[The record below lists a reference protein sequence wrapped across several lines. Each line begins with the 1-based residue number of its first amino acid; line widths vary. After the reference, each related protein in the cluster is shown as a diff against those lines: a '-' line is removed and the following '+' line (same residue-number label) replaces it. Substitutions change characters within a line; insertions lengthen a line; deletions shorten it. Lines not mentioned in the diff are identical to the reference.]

1 MIVFLVKNGYIDEG
15 YSDYITYFYPNS
27 LKKEDKEFLMAVQG
41 KKILVEDYTL
51 MEVSEVYERLDDSD
65 FDYDSILNFD
75 LLKYIIT
82 EGASIKRITKYL
94 SEERYIFLNRFLQNS
109 SIAIDYHITL
119 IIELIRHN
127 QETLKRIFLSDD
139 IVGKDKIYISNL
151 LLSSVDLRIYDI
163 ESNFE
168 EVLVSFVEDN
178 WKAIQDG
185 LDNINEP
192 SIVNNSQVQYNL
204 LFLGVKIID
213 FTFDKR
219 HQSISRYVYDNN
231 LYAIN
236 MKNIVGLLGYLD
248 NTITEE
254 IVKHRPISITKKFEE
269 LNIYI
274 QENIEDY
281 LEQAI
286 SYSEGQIND
295 EQDDIYSILNNNL
308 IAEEIR
314 VDYMKCIPDAILKI
328 KGLKTMEMVEASLK
342 LNKAICD
349 TQNIIDAFYE
359 YDDFVVPLLE
369 FINSK
374 DKIYF
379 EKMVFD
385 SRPEEQR
392 RLFFRKTALC
402 NDLNNEHY
410 ENILSVIKWRF
421 GTFPEEEIHE
431 DKVNILI
438 KAGAIS
444 KEFNRDTLEV
454 LRKRYPEQVIA
465 YILRYLDG
473 YIQNLEDSN
482 VYDEEEIIQVL
493 DMNISDTKAISIAE
507 QFEGTISIQDKAF
520 SPSLQAYILEN
531 LFDTEDLEYIVINYS
546 AFNQEIQN
554 VIFNKTKSFIEEIVS
569 EELTLDKQ
577 LLCRIISVETIDITS
592 RQVLLSRQLSDFSHQ
607 ELHEKLRIVELLES
621 YDNLISIISR
631 NGNPRLE
638 INEINKNILEFLK
651 NNDKLSSYREEGAHY
666 RGYSKRKQ

>member
-1 MIVFLVKNGYIDEG
+1 M
-15 YSDYITYFYPNS
+15 
-27 LKKEDKEFLMAVQG
+27 
-41 KKILVEDYTL
+41 
-51 MEVSEVYERLDDSD
+51 
-65 FDYDSILNFD
+65 
-75 LLKYIIT
+75 
-82 EGASIKRITKYL
+82 
-94 SEERYIFLNRFLQNS
+94 
-109 SIAIDYHITL
+109 
-119 IIELIRHN
+119 
-127 QETLKRIFLSDD
+127 
-139 IVGKDKIYISNL
+139 GKDKIYISNL

-163 ESNFE
+163 KSNFK

-178 WKAIQDG
+178 WKVINDG
-185 LDNINEP
+185 LDNFSEP
-192 SIVNNSQVQYNL
+192 SRVNISQVQDNL

-219 HQSISRYVYDNN
+219 YQSISRYVYDNN

-236 MKNIVGLLGYLD
+236 MKNIVGLLGYLG
-248 NTITEE
+248 NAVSEE
-254 IVKHRPISITKKFEE
+254 IVKHRPISITKQFEE
-269 LNIYI
+269 LKIYI
-274 QENIEDY
+274 QENIEEY

-286 SYSEGQIND
+286 SFSEGQIND
-295 EQDDIYSILNNNL
+295 EQDDIYDILNNESIDQEIQ
-308 IAEEIR
+308 IAYMRCLSDETLMIEE
-314 VDYMKCIPDAILKI
+314 
-328 KGLKTMEMVEASLK
+328 LKTMEMVEASLT
-342 LNKAICD
+342 LNKAVCD
-349 TQNIIDAFYE
+349 TQNIMDAFYE
-359 YDDFVVPLLE
+359 YDDLVNPLLE
-369 FINSK
+369 FVNSK
-374 DKIYF
+374 DKINF
-379 EKMVFD
+379 EKTVFD
-385 SRPEEQR
+385 RYPEERQK
-392 RLFFRKTALC
+392 LFFRKTALC

-410 ENILSVIKWRF
+410 ESILSVIKWRF
-421 GTFPEEEIHE
+421 GAFPEEEIYE

-473 YIQNLEDSN
+473 YIQNLEDSY

-531 LFDTEDLEYIVINYS
+531 LFDAEDLEYIVINYS

-607 ELHEKLRIVELLES
+607 ELNEKLRIVELLES

-631 NGNPRLE
+631 NGNPKLE

-651 NNDKLSSYREEGAHY
+651 NNDKLSSYREEGEHY
-666 RGYSKRKQ
+666 RVYSKKTKKA